1 MDGNRYAILLRVE
14 YWRKTLE
21 EQCIEMNIGKES
33 FSGRL
38 YGFSFE
44 IKDDQENI
52 TSDVS
57 SRTT

>member
-1 MDGNRYAILLRVE
+1 
-14 YWRKTLE
+14 
-21 EQCIEMNIGKES
+21 MNIGKES